1 MSRPGAFVI
10 SLDFELHWGF
20 FDRTALDARQ
30 RQYLMGA
37 RSAVEELLQLF
48 GQQHIHATWAVVG
61 LLMAENRSVRE
72 ALLPPVKPNYVDS
85 RLDPYAVE
93 VGESEADDPFHY
105 ASSLVKKITASEG
118 QELATHT
125 FGHYYCLEAGQGPE
139 TFQSD
144 LQAAMRVAEQH
155 GVRPRSIVF
164 PRNQHNREYE
174 PLLVEQGITSYRGNP
189 VHPWYAALDSR
200 AGRSPWRRAGRLL
213 DSYLNLTGDHTQSW
227 DELKSGGGLL
237 HQRASRFLRPWSRT
251 LRVLEPLKE
260 RRITASMR
268 SAARRGEV
276 YHLWWHPHNF
286 STHRAE
292 KLAQLRH
299 ILEYYHELQQ
309 NYGML
314 SLNMGEIADIF

>member
-1 MSRPGAFVI
+1 MNPPGAFVI

-20 FDRTALDARQ
+20 FDRTTLDAAQ
-30 RQYLMGA
+30 QQYLLGA
-37 RSAVEELLQLF
+37 RTAVEELLQLF
-48 GQQHIHATWAVVG
+48 AEKHIHATWAVVG
-61 LLMAENRSVRE
+61 LLLAEHRADRE
-72 ALLPPVKPNYVDS
+72 AFLPVVQPRYENS
-85 RLDPYAVE
+85 RFDPYSVE
-93 VGESEADDPFHY
+93 VGDGETDDPFHY
-105 ASSLVKKITASEG
+105 APSLVKKLIKTEG

-139 TFQSD
+139 SFAAD
-144 LQAAMRVAEQH
+144 LDSALHAAENF

-174 PLLVEQGITSYRGNP
+174 PLLAERGIKSYRGNP
-189 VHPWYAALDSR
+189 SHPWYVALESR

-227 DELKSGGGLL
+227 GELKTNGGLIN
-237 HQRASRFLRPWSRT
+237 QRASRFLRPWSRSF
-251 LRVLEPLKE
+251 RGLEPMKE
-260 RRITASMR
+260 RRITASMH

-286 STHRAE
+286 STNRAE

-299 ILEYYHELQQ
+299 ILEYYQELQQ
-309 NYGML
+309 KYGML
-314 SLNMGEIADIF
+314 SLNMGEIADIV